1 MSLAYAL
8 PYFCDA
14 MLYFAGLGF
23 FGLLRGCLPS
33 LMWVPPLLLAACW
46 LSHQLAGGKRRAWR
60 WAPMAVVLP
69 CLLIAGNRPGRLAS
83 LPMLTYLPLYVF
95 NNRRAPDYDY
105 AADRFRH
112 SLIVAG
118 ALLLYAALIQART
131 WQKGLPF
138 LFMYFT
144 LNMALLRLLRH
155 DDAVARSRRF
165 RALNLSGVALVCGA
179 GFALSQPVIVA
190 ALRAAGIWFAEN
202 VLVNLL
208 ALVMYIVQ
216 LILYGGMWLLSRFI
230 DLSPAGADELSVP
243 ILHEVSRPHLPGAIH
258 QVRALPPAVLY
269 ILQGAGILLLALV
282 TLALL
287 RALSRRVA
295 RTSPAS
301 GTDVRESLDDEAP
314 RRPGGQGPRRAPEA
328 GVRKQYRRALMLLRA
343 RGGRISPAM
352 NTLQI
357 QDDNASA
364 PGIDGLRA
372 LREVY
377 LPVRYGERPASREDL
392 RRAQAAFE
400 QMKKAP

>member
-8 PYFCDA
+8 PYFCDV
-14 MLYFAGLGF
+14 MLYFAALGF

-46 LSHQLAGGKRRAWR
+46 LSHRLARGKRRAWR
-60 WAPMAVVLP
+60 YAPVAVALP
-69 CLLIAGNRPGRLAS
+69 CLLIAGNGAGRLAS
-83 LPMLTYLPLYVF
+83 LPMLAYLPLYVF

-112 SLIVAG
+112 SLIAAG

-155 DDAVARSRRF
+155 DDAIARSRRF
-165 RALNLSGVALVCGA
+165 RILNLTGVAAVCAA
-179 GFALSQPVIVA
+179 GFALSQPAIVA

-202 VLVNLL
+202 VIINLL
-208 ALVMYIVQ
+208 ALVMYVVQ

-230 DLSPAGADELSVP
+230 NLDPTGADELSVP
-243 ILHEVSRPHLPGAIH
+243 LLHEVSQPHLPGAIH
-258 QVRALPPAVLY
+258 QVQALPPAVRY
-269 ILQGAGILLLALV
+269 ILQGVGILLLALV
-282 TLALL
+282 TFAVL

-295 RTSPAS
+295 RTGLPT
-301 GTDVRESLDDEAP
+301 GTDERESLEEEAP
-314 RRPGGQGPRRAPEA
+314 RQPGGRGLRRTPEA
-328 GVRKQYRRALMLLRA
+328 GVRKQYLRALMLLRA
-343 RGGRISPAM
+343 RGGRVAPTM

-357 QDDNASA
+357 QHENADRA
-364 PGIDGLRA
+364 DPEAMAELRA
-372 LREVY
+372 LY
-377 LPVRYGERPASREDL
+377 LPVRYGERTASREDL
-392 RRAQAAFE
+392 RRAQAALDR
-400 QMKKAP
+400 MKKAP